1 MFRPDNRS
9 FAIFSRKSIRVF
21 LWLGFALLITRFS
34 FESFSQTPSLP
45 SGKDWGSGYAA
56 SRVKSAFS
64 DQTKNLEREECE
76 LVLHDL
82 LSHHPHT
89 EVRERFFPLID
100 TGGISLNF
108 QENVTGTDS
117 LAGIGWAEVDGVDR
131 LVLSINPRLLIS
143 DTRSRRE
150 KELVLYHEWIHA
162 KQQLE
167 GRFPR
172 EPLRFAPQPLTEDDM
187 RTIFPMEVEAY
198 AAECALAMEIDSA
211 NLNHVCRAYAAMD
224 HRDFKAHLAKTLAE
238 YEKYSKFSSLL
249 ARLAQD

>member
-1 MFRPDNRS
+1 MFRPDNHS
-9 FAIFSRKSIRVF
+9 FAVLSRKSIRVY
-21 LWLGFALLITRFS
+21 LWLGLALLMVRAS
-34 FESFSQTPSLP
+34 FETLARPSPLP
-45 SGKDWGSGYAA
+45 SGKDWGLGYSVLRIKESSGQNQ
-56 SRVKSAFS
+56 R
-64 DQTKNLEREECE
+64 REECE
-76 LVLHDL
+76 MVLHDL
-82 LSHHPHT
+82 LSHHPHA

-100 TGGISLNF
+100 SGRISLNF

-224 HRDFKAHLAKTLAE
+224 HRDFKAHLANTLAE